1 LAVVRYI
8 ALLVLAII
16 FLTGV
21 VWWVLFIVNAILR
34 LFRRR

>member
-1 LAVVRYI
+1 VRYL
-8 ALLVLAII
+8 ALLVLAIV

-21 VWWVLFIVNAILR
+21 VWWVVFIGNAVLH